1 LPSESHEVQSTLGF
15 IPQGTSPLERYTSS
29 QETHERIAL
38 GLERYSFVPNHKRA
52 DGFGERRRF
61 SPPRMRPQI
70 QLAKDGDSVRVQRGG
85 GERKDGSDQTKER
98 GDNVAKE
105 EEEVMKGREE

>member
-1 LPSESHEVQSTLGF
+1 
-15 IPQGTSPLERYTSS
+15 
-29 QETHERIAL
+29 
-38 GLERYSFVPNHKRA
+38 
-52 DGFGERRRF
+52 
-61 SPPRMRPQI
+61 MRPQI